1 MLMVGLL
8 LRAGVV
14 VPLLLAVALLATE
27 ELAVPVAGAAE
38 ATAAV
43 GLAALLPI
51 AEGLPLGTVLEL
63 ADRLG
68 VGDVDGDGATL
79 LLLVPVGVGLADGRA
94 DVDAVPDCDPLRVGV
109 PVPEADAAGG
119 VGVRDEVGDADAA
132 AEWLGDGEA
141 AVGTTR
147 FSVK

>member
-1 MLMVGLL
+1 
-8 LRAGVV
+8 
-14 VPLLLAVALLATE
+14 VPT
-27 ELAVPVAGAAE
+27 
-38 ATAAV
+38 
-43 GLAALLPI
+43 
-51 AEGLPLGTVLEL
+51 AEGLPLRTALEL

-68 VGDVDGDGATL
+68 VGDGDGDGATL
-79 LLLVPVGVGLADGRA
+79 LLLVPVGVGLVDGRA

-119 VGVRDEVGDADAA
+119 VGVRDAVGDADAG

-147 FSVK
+147 FTVK